1 MRIVADISPRLA
13 FARYAAISRELREKL
28 RDEADR
34 TRFLDQ
40 QKERREDEEK
50 RLEEQD
56 FETFMQTV
64 VLATEPQ
71 IAAFTVKLDRY
82 DAATVDALMQ
92 NEQEL
97 GDVRERIGSMLA
109 RAHQLPDGRR
119 VFKSLDGKHV
129 FDENGNEVSSNV
141 IRPEEIDDGRKRFEP
156 YWEERQREKVLV
168 QERDD
173 LHDFQRKLDAA
184 RDALDRPD
192 LTEDELDA
200 LEKDIDDATPQR
212 VRALAGDNLE
222 SQADAPAPIASPAVR
237 RDVTGIDDASLDT
250 LDIIDRPSRN
260 GPMLGP
266 S

>member
-1 MRIVADISPRLA
+1 MTIVADISPRLA

-34 TRFLDQ
+34 AKFLDQ
-40 QKERREDEEK
+40 QKERHDDEK
-50 RLEEQD
+50 KQLEERE
-56 FETFMQTV
+56 FESFIQAV
-64 VLATEPQ
+64 VLATEPRL
-71 IAAFTVKLDRY
+71 AAFTVKLDRY
-82 DAATVDALMQ
+82 DAATVEALMQ

-97 GDVRERIGSMLA
+97 REVRERIGTMLKQA
-109 RAHQLPDGRR
+109 YQLPDGRR
-119 VFKSLDGKHV
+119 VFKTLDGKRV
-129 FDENGNEVSSNV
+129 FDENGHEISAEEV
-141 IRPEEIDDGRKRFEP
+141 RPGEISDGQPRFET

-184 RDALDRPD
+184 RDETGKPD
-192 LTEDELDA
+192 LTKDELDA
-200 LEKDIDDATPQR
+200 LEKDIDAATPQR
-212 VRALAGDNLE
+212 VRALARAEPDF
-222 SQADAPAPIASPAVR
+222 SAAPVENALPIAK
-237 RDVTGIDDASLDT
+237 RDEVGVDDAALDT